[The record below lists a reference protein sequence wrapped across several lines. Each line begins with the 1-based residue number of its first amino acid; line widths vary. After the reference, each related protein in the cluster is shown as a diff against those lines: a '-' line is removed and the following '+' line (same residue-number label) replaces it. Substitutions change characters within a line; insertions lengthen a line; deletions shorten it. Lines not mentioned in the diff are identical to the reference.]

1 MADNSS
7 DSANLLPG
15 IPFVESPLFL
25 ELVKANVFGQH
36 LTAAE
41 QLHQHGFAVVELGR
55 ERMKRMAAHIRN
67 DLKDQFDLSRWL
79 LETINGQHQARA

>member
-25 ELVKANVFGQH
+25 ELVKDNVFGQH

-41 QLHQHGFAVVELGR
+41 QLH
-55 ERMKRMAAHIRN
+55 
-67 DLKDQFDLSRWL
+67 
-79 LETINGQHQARA
+79 